1 MPRLIHLEDRVGNNR
16 FEVSVSQRPVVVNTT
31 PLLNKAA
38 NTYHRHRHR
47 VALDCSRKSGPPFEL
62 GLAP

>member
-1 MPRLIHLEDRVGNNR
+1 MPRLVHLEDRVGNNR

-38 NTYHRHRHR
+38 NTYLAGRGTQKPKTFRQAG
-47 VALDCSRKSGPPFEL
+47 VF
-62 GLAP
+62 GLLYGA

>member
-47 VALDCSRKSGPPFEL
+47 SRWT
-62 GLAP
+62 APEKVVHLLS